1 MSVLGSKVMK
11 LSVSLA
17 LILSLSVAANIFSED
32 SAPPTISGGSTSEL
46 VALKAANQAFVK
58 AFNHRDASAIAEM
71 WDEDGDYIDETGT
84 HYVGRDA
91 IHDEFEN
98 YFHSSYG
105 RKIKVHANS
114 IRFLR
119 PDIVL
124 IDGTSEVDPAPEGK
138 PVVGR
143 FSAIRIK
150 KDGKWLLTSVRES
163 AEEVPSN
170 YEHLKPLEWMIGE
183 WVDREDSSS
192 IYTSAV
198 WSKNKNFIL
207 RKFKVNLKGRIVLSG
222 TQRVGWDPIRKQ
234 IKSWTFDTDGG
245 VAEGYWSRHGSNWVV
260 QKVGV
265 LQDGT
270 RASATNTYI
279 FNENDEDSFLW
290 KSENRIVGN
299 IHEPD
304 IDQVKVVRLPPAL
317 DSK

>member
-1 MSVLGSKVMK
+1 MK

-17 LILSLSVAANIFSED
+17 LIVFFSVAANIFSDESEKRPSND
-32 SAPPTISGGSTSEL
+32 SGAEL
-46 VALKAANQAFVK
+46 AALQAANKAFVK
-58 AFNHRDASAIAEM
+58 AFNHRDADAIAAM

-84 HYVGRDA
+84 RYAGRDA
-91 IHDEFEN
+91 IHSEFEH
-98 YFHSSYG
+98 YFHTSYG
-105 RKIKVHANS
+105 RKIKLHADS
-114 IRFLR
+114 VRFLR

-124 IDGTSEVDPAPEGK
+124 IDGTSEVDPAPAGK

-150 KDGKWLLTSVRES
+150 KDGQWLLTSVRES
-163 AEEVPSN
+163 AEEVASN

-183 WVDREDSSS
+183 WVDQEDSTS

-207 RKFKVNLKGRIVLSG
+207 RKFKVNLKDRILLSG

-245 VAEGYWSRHGSNWVV
+245 VSEGYWSHQGNRWVV

-265 LQDGT
+265 LLDGT
-270 RASATNTYI
+270 RASATNTYTLDK
-279 FNENDEDSFLW
+279 NDADGFLW
-290 KSENRIVGN
+290 ESQNRIVGN
-299 IHEPD
+299 VHEPD
-304 IDQVKVVRLPPAL
+304 IEQVKVVRLPPAL
-317 DSK
+317 LDSKK

>member
-1 MSVLGSKVMK
+1 MK

-17 LILSLSVAANIFSED
+17 LILSLVIAADIFSED
-32 SAPPTISGGSTSEL
+32 SVSKVSSDSTSDL
-46 VALKAANQAFVK
+46 AALKAAGQAFVK
-58 AFNHRDASAIAEM
+58 AFNHRDANAIAEM

-91 IHDEFEN
+91 IHSEFEH
-98 YFHSSYG
+98 YFRSSYG

-114 IRFLR
+114 IRFLT
-119 PDIVL
+119 PEIVL

-138 PVVGR
+138 PVMGR

-150 KDGKWLLTSVRES
+150 KGGKWLLTSVRES

-170 YEHLKPLEWMIGE
+170 YEHLKALEWMIGE
-183 WVDREDSSS
+183 WVDQEDSIS

-207 RKFKVNLKGRIVLSG
+207 RKFKVNLKDRIVLSG

-245 VAEGYWSRHGSNWVV
+245 VAEGYWSQHGNHWVV

-270 RASATNTYI
+270 RASATNTYTLD
-279 FNENDEDSFLW
+279 ENDHDSFLW
-290 KSENRIVGN
+290 ESKNRTVGSER
-299 IHEPD
+299 EPD
-304 IDQVKVVRLPPAL
+304 IEQVKVIRLPPAL

>member
-1 MSVLGSKVMK
+1 MK

-17 LILSLSVAANIFSED
+17 LIVFFSVAANIFSDESEKQASND
-32 SAPPTISGGSTSEL
+32 LGSEL
-46 VALKAANQAFVK
+46 AALQAANKAFVK
-58 AFNHRDASAIAEM
+58 AFNHRDANAIAAM

-84 HYVGRDA
+84 RYTGRDA
-91 IHDEFEN
+91 IHSEFEH
-98 YFHSSYG
+98 YFHTSYG
-105 RKIKVHANS
+105 RKIKLHADS
-114 IRFLR
+114 VRFLR

-124 IDGTSEVDPAPEGK
+124 IDGTSEVDPAPAGK

-150 KDGKWLLTSVRES
+150 KDGQWLLTSVRES
-163 AEEVPSN
+163 AEEVTSN

-183 WVDREDSSS
+183 WVDQEESTS
-192 IYTSAV
+192 INTSAV

-245 VAEGYWSRHGSNWVV
+245 VSEGYWSHQGNRWIV

-270 RASATNTYI
+270 RASATNTYTLDG
-279 FNENDEDSFLW
+279 NDSFYW
-290 KSENRIVGN
+290 ESKNRTVGN
-299 IHEPD
+299 EQEPD
-304 IDQVKVVRLPPAL
+304 IEQVQVIRLPPAI

>member
-1 MSVLGSKVMK
+1 MK

-17 LILSLSVAANIFSED
+17 LILSLIVAADIFSDD
-32 SAPPTISGGSTSEL
+32 SITNVSSEANPEL
-46 VALKAANQAFVK
+46 DALKEAGQAFVN
-58 AFNHRDASAIAEM
+58 AFNRRDANAIAEM
-71 WDEDGDYIDETGT
+71 WDADGDYIDETGT

-91 IHDEFEN
+91 IHAEFER

-105 RKIKVHANS
+105 RKIKVHPNS

-124 IDGTSEVDPAPEGK
+124 IDGTSEVDPAPPGK
-138 PVVGR
+138 PVIGR

-170 YEHLKPLEWMIGE
+170 YEHLKALEWMIGE
-183 WVDREDSSS
+183 WVDQDNSTS

-207 RKFKVNLKGRIVLSG
+207 RKFNVNLKGRIVLSG
-222 TQRVGWDPIRKQ
+222 TQRIGWDPIRKQ
-234 IKSWTFDTDGG
+234 IKSWTFDSDGG
-245 VAEGYWSRHGSNWVV
+245 VAEGYWSQHGNRWVV

-270 RASATNTYI
+270 RASATNTYTI
-279 FNENDEDSFLW
+279 NENDHDSFLW
-290 KSENRIVGN
+290 ESQNRTVGSEQ
-299 IHEPD
+299 EPD
-304 IDQVKVVRLPPAL
+304 IEPVKVVRLPPVL

>member
-1 MSVLGSKVMK
+1 MK

-17 LILSLSVAANIFSED
+17 LVLFLSVAADIFSDDSVD
-32 SAPPTISGGSTSEL
+32 SASRVSNDHSSEL
-46 VALKAANQAFVK
+46 AALKAAGQEFVK
-58 AFNHRDASAIAEM
+58 AFNQRDSDAIAAM

-84 HYVGRDA
+84 RYVGREA
-91 IHDEFEN
+91 IHDEFKH
-98 YFHSSYG
+98 YFRSSYG

-114 IRFLR
+114 IRFLS
-119 PDIVL
+119 PEIVL

-138 PVVGR
+138 PVIGR

-170 YEHLKPLEWMIGE
+170 YGHLKALEWMIGE
-183 WVDREDSSS
+183 WVDQDDGMS

-207 RKFKVNLKGRIVLSG
+207 RKFKVNLNDRIVLSG

-245 VAEGYWSRHGSNWVV
+245 VAEGYWSQHGNHWVV

-270 RASATNTYI
+270 RATATNTYTL
-279 FNENDEDSFLW
+279 NENDRDSFLW
-290 KSENRIVGN
+290 KSENRMIGN
-299 IHEPD
+299 VHEPD
-304 IDQVKVVRLPPAL
+304 IEQVKVVRLPPVL